1 LVVEETVTKLTEGKG
16 DAYQFDCKMYR
27 KGKKN
32 TVRLEIFRSG
42 DMLSIFARGYLG
54 KGVMKAIIN
63 PDSIL
68 VYFPTSNEYYSGKLE
83 DLIGGKCA
91 GSMIYEE
98 VLIKLFMMTPPELE
112 KSYEGFYV
120 NVVKQNKKRQEF
132 QLNSKVCEESIE
144 LGYRLYGRR
153 FILDDIE
160 YENEVGTFKFIA
172 SNRKARLDIDIPE
185 SKLDLKIPENSIRI
199 IK

>member
-1 LVVEETVTKLTEGKG
+1 
-16 DAYQFDCKMYR
+16 
-27 KGKKN
+27 
-32 TVRLEIFRSG
+32 
-42 DMLSIFARGYLG
+42 
-54 KGVMKAIIN
+54 
-63 PDSIL
+63 
-68 VYFPTSNEYYSGKLE
+68 
-83 DLIGGKCA
+83 
-91 GSMIYEE
+91 
-98 VLIKLFMMTPPELE
+98 
-112 KSYEGFYV
+112 
-120 NVVKQNKKRQEF
+120 
-132 QLNSKVCEESIE
+132 LNSKVCEESIE

>member
-120 NVVKQNKKRQEF
+120 NVIKQNKKRQEF